1 MLWGNSAGAPLLE
14 KAVYFDEEL
23 PYCSEDLA
31 PPKTRTASL
40 PHLTKKRLNCL
51 EGFFF
56 FSDCVGCSL
65 LWGFSLIVMLGLLI
79 AVAFVVAEHWL

>member
-31 PPKTRTASL
+31 PPKTKTASL

-65 LWGFSLIVMLGLLI
+65 LWGVFSNCNAWTSNCSG
-79 AVAFVVAEHWL
+79 FSCC

>member
-31 PPKTRTASL
+31 PPKTKTASL

-56 FSDCVGCSL
+56 FLTVLGVHCCG
-65 LWGFSLIVMLGLLI
+65 GFSLIVMLGLLI
-79 AVAFVVAEHWL
+79 AVAFLVAEHWL